1 MTTVEQLKLGL
12 ESEYSDLLTPSYP
25 RFSDIE
31 IERRSQALDR
41 MMAEEDLS
49 ALIVAESMFA
59 GSATGWITGWPV
71 TAEAVTLIRPNTRR
85 RMFIQFYNH
94 LPLAQ
99 QIAHGVVVEWGE
111 AGSLQR
117 AIDAIEASHSGK
129 RRIGLI
135 GRITAGQ
142 AATLAERF
150 DVIDMNGAYVRARLI
165 KSDEEIRWL
174 GLGAALTDLPMA
186 ALAEQARPGV
196 SERELH
202 GHIQASYLSYGARN
216 VIHFLHSTSMD
227 APDTAVPRQFASA
240 RKLTEGDVLSAE
252 LSVDYWGYS
261 GQVLRTFFI
270 GREPNALY
278 RELHAAAEE
287 VLDAVLAAVQPG
299 AHARDL
305 VDASHRIEDSGFTI
319 IDDLVHGYGGGYL
332 PPVLGSHSRPAAGGI
347 PDVTLKA
354 NMALVVQPNVV
365 TRDGKAGVQTGHLV
379 VVTDSGAKVLQRF
392 PRGYQVVG

>member
-1 MTTVEQLKLGL
+1 MTTTEALKQAL
-12 ESEYSDLLTPSYP
+12 EADYADLLEPSYP
-25 RFSDIE
+25 RVSE
-31 IERRSQALDR
+31 VEMARRTALLDA
-41 MMAEEDLS
+41 MIADADLS
-49 ALIVAESMFA
+49 ALIVSEGMFA
-59 GSATGWITGWPV
+59 GSATGWINGWPV
-71 TAEAVTLIRPNTRR
+71 TAEAVTLIVPGQKR
-85 RMFIQFYNH
+85 RMFIQYYNH

-99 QIAHGVVVEWGE
+99 EIARDVSVEWGE
-111 AGSLQR
+111 ASALQR
-117 AIDAIEASHSGK
+117 AADGVKVSG
-129 RRIGLI
+129 RGPPRVGLI

-142 AATLAERF
+142 AASLAARF
-150 DVIDMNGAYVRARLI
+150 SLVDMNAAYVRARLI

-186 ALAEQARPGV
+186 ALAQEARAGV

-202 GHIQASYLSYGARN
+202 GRIQAPYLPYGARN

-240 RKLTEGDVLSAE
+240 RRLVEGDVLSAE

-278 RELHAAAEE
+278 RELHAAADA
-287 VLDAVLAAVQPG
+287 VLDAVLAAVKPG

-305 VDASHRIEDSGFTI
+305 VEASRRIEDSGFTV

-347 PDVTLKA
+347 PDVTLKT

-379 VVTDSGAKVLQRF
+379 VVTDQGARTLQRY